1 MQGTMR
7 TARSAVLALG
17 LMFFGVLSAAAV
29 TIPQSIESMTKE
41 SSDVVRG
48 VVLSQ
53 QSQWNADH
61 DYIYTTVKIRVAE
74 AVKGSLAADREIEIF
89 TPGGQVG
96 DTGLFVEHAAVFTD
110 GEEVVL
116 FLGRSATFYEVTAWE
131 QGKVT
136 VENGTA
142 VEKQMPLDTLI
153 NRIRAAQ

>member
-1 MQGTMR
+1 MQGTLR
-7 TARSAVLALG
+7 TARSVMLTLG
-17 LMFFGVLSAAAV
+17 LLLLGVLPAAAV
-29 TIPQSIESMTKE
+29 TVPQSIESMTKE
-41 SSDVVRG
+41 SSDIVRG
-48 VVLSQ
+48 TVVSQ

-61 DYIYTTVKIRVAE
+61 DYIYTTVKVRVAE
-74 AVKGSLAADREIEIF
+74 AVKGSLAADRVIEIF

-96 DTGLFVEHAAVFTD
+96 DTGLFVEHAAAFTQ

-116 FLGRSATFYEVTAWE
+116 FLGRHDTLYEVTAWE

-136 VENGTA
+136 VENGVA